1 MLSEKKIGKLIEDEL
16 LWLEKFAATQ
26 RTNIY
31 KNNILEAD
39 RRIVRMST
47 LYEVT
52 EDVPSDDAQ
61 NIVRIIKDKLQ
72 EMK

>member
-1 MLSEKKIGKLIEDEL
+1 MLTEKKIGKMIEDEL
-16 LWLEKFAATQ
+16 LWLEKFAATE

-47 LYEVT
+47 LYEVV
-52 EDVPSDDAQ
+52 EEAPSQDAL
-61 NIVRIIKDKLQ
+61 NIIGVIKEKLQ
-72 EMK
+72 QVK

>member
-1 MLSEKKIGKLIEDEL
+1 M
-16 LWLEKFAATQ
+16 WLEKFAATQ

-39 RRIVRMST
+39 RRIVRMSA
-47 LYEVT
+47 LYEVI